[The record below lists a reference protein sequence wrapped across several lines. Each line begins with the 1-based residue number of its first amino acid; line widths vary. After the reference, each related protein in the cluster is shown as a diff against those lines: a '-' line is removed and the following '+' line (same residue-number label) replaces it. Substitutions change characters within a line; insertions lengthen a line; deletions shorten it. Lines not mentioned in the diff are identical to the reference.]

1 MRPKSSLL
9 DYVRMGLKGLCLD
22 CQQSDITEGRF
33 KLKEYCQAC
42 GGRVERNSGDGWA
55 FLIFIDRA
63 VFLFPLVVALFFRLN
78 LKVFIASAVIMTV
91 CLTLWTSKRLSLSI
105 SIERWLSSKF

>member
-1 MRPKSSLL
+1 VRVKTSLL

-42 GGRVERNSGDGWA
+42 GSRVERNSGDSWA

-63 VFLFPLVVALFFRLN
+63 VFLFPLVVALFFRLD
-78 LKVFIASAVIMTV
+78 LKVFIASAVVMTGGLIV
-91 CLTLWTSKRLSLSI
+91 WTSRRLSLSLA
-105 SIERWLSSKF
+105 IERWLSSKF